1 LPHNR
6 AYFCQ
11 VTDAALAKGVFTPGW
26 GLTGALLHF
35 CSHQKMVATL
45 SQLRHQLVLLSPK
58 LNALRRQ
65 CLQFSSM
72 QPSATAA
79 GPAVVL
85 RQTASWGPLR
95 HRAAAASC
103 HGLINVCRR
112 SLESI
117 SGLQSSCWAG
127 SSTIDG
133 VLHTLS
139 SCWPPLAA
147 YLQQVQQI
155 LHRG

>member
-1 LPHNR
+1 M
-6 AYFCQ
+6 
-11 VTDAALAKGVFTPGW
+11 FTPGW

-58 LNALRRQ
+58 RNALRRQ